1 MTKVEKKYEESN
13 NEKIF
18 ECININKIINSSM
31 ADDDT
36 KGDKVF
42 EYISNLEKNEY
53 KEVTLDF
60 TDIELVNTAF
70 LNNAVGTL
78 FDPNKFDMSK
88 CKVFVSGMDET
99 MTDLLRE
106 TIRVARQKFVQL
118 QNIGKSDS
126 WIAKHLGMD
135 LEEIIRFKQIIC
147 IAELFKNRNF
157 STAWEPV

>member
-106 TIRVARQKFVQL
+106 TIRVARQKFV
-118 QNIGKSDS
+118 
-126 WIAKHLGMD
+126 
-135 LEEIIRFKQIIC
+135 
-147 IAELFKNRNF
+147 
-157 STAWEPV
+157 